1 MATSGS
7 AFNNAH
13 SFPVPASGPQ
23 SLQADNGPYG
33 GAYNLGAAYTP
44 GVAYTPYSAATPPN
58 VNGTVEQDQSG
69 QMVRVLEGGGNAPTT
84 VQAPPAPIP
93 QLYQQQNNQQPGL
106 LNNMSGYGGA
116 QNQELDVVRQRRLF

>member
-33 GAYNLGAAYTP
+33 GAYNPGA
-44 GVAYTPYSAATPPN
+44 AYTPYSAATPPN

-69 QMVRVLEGGGNAPTT
+69 QMVRVLQGGGNAPTT
-84 VQAPPAPIP
+84 VQAPPAPVP